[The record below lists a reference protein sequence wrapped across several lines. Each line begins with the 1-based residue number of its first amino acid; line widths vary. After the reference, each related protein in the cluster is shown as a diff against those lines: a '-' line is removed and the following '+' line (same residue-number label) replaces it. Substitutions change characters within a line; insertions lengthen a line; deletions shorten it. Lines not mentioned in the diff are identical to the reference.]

1 LPKETYENKIKIF
14 SNHPWNQLQESNEL
28 TTRNLLP
35 GSVLYDVAAEGRAA
49 INVLDPSLTRV
60 SINPLPLMQGGT
72 FEIIVTS
79 SVPVTLEGTLAGN
92 QLTFFSESEN
102 KFVALQGIH
111 AMAQPGV
118 YDFTLKGQFGNGTGF
133 SMSQPVLLISGDY
146 PKDAPLTVDPATID
160 PAVTN
165 PEDDFIKNLV
175 SILTP
180 VRQWDGIF
188 EIPGQYAEYT
198 SRFGDRRSY
207 NGSDYTYFHSG
218 LDFAGGMG
226 LPIKAP
232 ADGTVVFA
240 GPLTVRGNA
249 TFIDHGWGIYSGFFH
264 QSEIKVKVGDRV
276 KRETLLVWW
285 ATPDG

>member
-1 LPKETYENKIKIF
+1 
-14 SNHPWNQLQESNEL
+14 
-28 TTRNLLP
+28 
-35 GSVLYDVAAEGRAA
+35 
-49 INVLDPSLTRV
+49 
-60 SINPLPLMQGGT
+60 
-72 FEIIVTS
+72 
-79 SVPVTLEGTLAGN
+79 
-92 QLTFFSESEN
+92 
-102 KFVALQGIH
+102 
-111 AMAQPGV
+111 MAQPGV

-276 KRETLLVWW
+276 KKGDIIGLVGNTGRVNNAFDYPGAGAHLHWEVW
-285 ATPDG
+285 VNGVQVNPMTWMNTVYP